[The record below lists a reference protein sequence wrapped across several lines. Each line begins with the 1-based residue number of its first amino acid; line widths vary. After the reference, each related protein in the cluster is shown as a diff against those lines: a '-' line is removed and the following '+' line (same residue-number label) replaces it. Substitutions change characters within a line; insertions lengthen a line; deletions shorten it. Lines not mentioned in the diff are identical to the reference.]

1 MRILLITEMYPPDAD
16 GGQEVNAQKLAEAL
30 ISQGHDVAV
39 VTAVHRARYSGPPE
53 SRPYVHRIL
62 GHAPFLEN
70 NEPRAQVLR
79 RTWLYALEVWVHK
92 RNKSRLRQLAA
103 QWKPDVAYIF
113 GTSRIGLGFSVELHR
128 LGIPS
133 LWHQGGSNLER
144 RLSQRGELGRLAKFF
159 RSLESEELQAD
170 FRYVAYVSQFL
181 ADETAKYELPTG
193 VELGSELRPII
204 SRGIDFDVFV
214 PIPERYTT
222 GKIVMAGR
230 IGAFKGYHVAI
241 EACALLSRR
250 RPDLQWTLEI
260 FGEADDEDTMG
271 HEKGS
276 VYLAKLKSMMTESSL
291 VDRIFFR
298 GGLKR
303 GDLLNRFEGSAI
315 FVSASNCGEA
325 FANTIIEAG
334 GKGNVLV
341 VSDDGSA
348 REVVLDGET
357 GLVYPPGDAVA
368 LSEALERV
376 LDDPQLAFRLSTAS
390 AERLDRH
397 FTLDAVVRATV
408 EVFEEMIKRES
419 SRRTSR

>member
-30 ISQGHDVAV
+30 ISHGHDVAV

-53 SRPYVHRIL
+53 RRPYVHRIL

-92 RNKSRLRQLAA
+92 RNKSRVRQLAA

-159 RSLESEELQAD
+159 RSLEREELQAD

-204 SRGIDFDVFV
+204 SRGIDFDVIV

-250 RPDLQWTLEI
+250 RPDLQWTLEV

-291 VDRIFFR
+291 GDRIIFR

-303 GDLLNRFEGSAI
+303 ADLLNRFEGSAI

-376 LDDPQLAFRLSTAS
+376 LDDPKLAFRLSTAS